1 MSGINWVGNIESEE
15 DLKEPG
21 DAGKLPSGDT
31 IILNDDM
38 TSALVKPVGLS
49 ADGLLTSS
57 SITLASTG
65 PVSLNVETDWEIFTR
80 LLAHDQPAQKIIS
93 KTYWESIEDD
103 FINAVQSLGLEH
115 SIELIAPQRSFYNP
129 SSGTEIF
136 MDAHTSVYLK
146 KNDQIVLQITV
157 VPENR
162 QEIKEQP
169 ELDFKDQLKDL

>member
-1 MSGINWVGNIESEE
+1 MSGINWVGDIESEE

-38 TSALVKPVGLS
+38 VSSVVMPVGLS
-49 ADGLLTSS
+49 SEGLLTTTGIS
-57 SITLASTG
+57 LSTG
-65 PVSLNVETDWEIFTR
+65 PVSLNVETDFDIFTR
-80 LLAHDQPAQKIIS
+80 LLAQDQPAQKIVS

-103 FINAVQSLGLEH
+103 FINAAQSLGFEH
-115 SIELIAPQRSFYNP
+115 SIELIAPSRSFFNP
-129 SSGTEIF
+129 STGTEIF

-146 KNDQIVLQITV
+146 KNDQIVLHITV